1 MLLLTVLTIGLVLL
15 LVGALVVYLLKI
27 IAELEAI
34 GGAPA
39 SLLAHVRW
47 GVRAIEV
54 QTRPIE
60 PGVGSLNAGL
70 GQIGEGL
77 AAVQANLRGLAQALR
92 RQGSRS

>member
-1 MLLLTVLTIGLVLL
+1 MLLLTLLTIVLILV
-15 LVGALVVYLLKI
+15 LVGALVIYLVRI

-34 GGAPA
+34 GGSPT

-60 PGVGSLNAGL
+60 PGVGALNAGL

-77 AAVQANLRGLAQALR
+77 AAVQGNLRGLAQALR
-92 RQGSRS
+92 RQGAAG

>member
-1 MLLLTVLTIGLVLL
+1 MIPLTLLTIALVLV

-34 GGAPA
+34 GGSPTG
-39 SLLAHVRW
+39 LLAHVRW

-60 PGVGSLNAGL
+60 PGVGTLNAGL
-70 GQIGEGL
+70 AALGEALGQ
-77 AAVQANLRGLAQALR
+77 VQANLRGLARALR
-92 RQGSRS
+92 RQGGAG